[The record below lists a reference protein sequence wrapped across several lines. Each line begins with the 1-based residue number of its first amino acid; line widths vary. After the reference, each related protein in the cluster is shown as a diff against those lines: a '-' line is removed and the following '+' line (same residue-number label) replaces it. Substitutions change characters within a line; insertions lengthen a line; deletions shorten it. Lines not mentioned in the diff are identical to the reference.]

1 MSLRYS
7 AIPSPS
13 TCSPVAG
20 MLSPLKTFVG
30 KLKLGMKT
38 CSGWCQAFFLLLS
51 SATSMIVGRLRS
63 SSECHKGLVEC
74 LPFGLACSCNAR
86 YFNQIIAL
94 VTNCHTYLPFLSLTT
109 LFSVANAVE
118 FKAALDHHFNVPLSI
133 EYNNLLYV
141 DVEVRLKQLDELCRQ
156 LSVASQIKINFL
168 ACTRLHSPM
177 SSDSQ
182 ALVVLGNL
190 RLLLDCVQGKRRS
203 LEADWWNFLDRC
215 PRKSEEMLRVL
226 MEETRCRTDQ
236 LDGLSNISF
245 HDFSTL
251 GVGRWLNDEII
262 NYFVIKW
269 CSEAQTTLGLS
280 TFFACKFLFQENACI
295 TAKSGMLTAQE
306 GAQVLR
312 WCRKTERALN
322 FCSSTWDS
330 VFIPIHEN
338 CSHWYSAFI
347 DFRYRRIEVYDSL
360 RETCVT
366 NRQKPVPLRKNTRL
380 MLVLMWLTE
389 VLGHMRG
396 DPVCLSDNPQT
407 DWVFDPH
414 AEGQVHFQP
423 NAYDCGVHTLWQLQ
437 HVLEFR
443 QVRIGNKCELDRLT
457 FTDNMAGKRMRL
469 AQEILRD
476 CEP

>member
-1 MSLRYS
+1 MSLWYS

-30 KLKLGMKT
+30 KLKLGVFSLV
-38 CSGWCQAFFLLLS
+38 C
-51 SATSMIVGRLRS
+51 TSQTPTPADTEQNIM
-63 SSECHKGLVEC
+63 
-74 LPFGLACSCNAR
+74 
-86 YFNQIIAL
+86 YAL

-141 DVEVRLKQLDELCRQ
+141 DVEVRLKQLDELCCQ
-156 LSVASQIKINFL
+156 LSVASQIKTNFL

-182 ALVVLGNL
+182 ALVILGNL

-203 LEADWWNFLDRC
+203 LEADWWNFLDQC

-262 NYFVIKW
+262 NYFVLKW

-312 WCRKTERALN
+312 WCQKTERAFN

-330 VFIPIHEN
+330 VFIPIHKN
-338 CSHWYSAFI
+338 CLHWYSAFI
-347 DFRYRRIEVYDSL
+347 DFRFRRIKVYDSL

-366 NRQKPVPLRKNTRL
+366 NRQKP
-380 MLVLMWLTE
+380 VLMWLTE

-396 DPVCLSDNPQT
+396 DPVCLSNNPQT

-443 QVRIGNKCELDRLT
+443 QVRIGNKCELARLT